1 MMNSAKWSVMGKLE
15 VIPDL
20 EEFFNGLVP
29 SYGLRPVVGGGVT
42 GASGTEL
49 KKSGLE
55 DSTGTY
61 TVPPDGTGRMVI
73 ALDMK
78 RSSAM

>member
-1 MMNSAKWSVMGKLE
+1 MNSAKWSVMGK

-20 EEFFNGLVP
+20 EEVFNGLVL
-29 SYGLRPVVGGGVT
+29 SYGLRSVVGGGYV
-42 GASGTEL
+42 SGTEL

-61 TVPPDGTGRMVI
+61 AVLPDGTGGLVI

>member
-1 MMNSAKWSVMGKLE
+1 MRK

-20 EEFFNGLVP
+20 EEVFDGLVP
-29 SYGLRPVVGGGVT
+29 SYGLRPVVGGGT
-42 GASGTEL
+42 RGAGGGYASGTEL

-61 TVPPDGTGRMVI
+61 AVPPDGTGGLVI